1 MGQLYQKEGIIAR
14 KGYKRMLLSYL
25 PLVLISISAV
35 VFISFIIVT
44 DLMTQEAKRAD
55 TLTAKRVVDTIE
67 GAARDMESTVL
78 RELAVNRP
86 LYNFMNTSPND
97 NMRLIQYELSTDLN
111 KLAESYPAIQS
122 LYVYRSE
129 DAMVLTLQEIMPL
142 SEFSDKEF
150 IAAHFPLTET
160 GNWLSA
166 RLFTD
171 QRSTKS
177 TQVLSLIQRF
187 PLPLGTE
194 GIVVV
199 NVNVEKLIAL
209 STDMRSDDLSVM
221 KISDMKTGNLLY
233 STNEMETERRHDDL
247 QVDNRYTFQYR
258 SDYLGWTFY
267 SGIKE
272 GSLFAWVSF
281 LSYIWIAIGILVLLS
296 CVFASIYIIKRN
308 YRPVELLI
316 SRIQQ
321 FPLQDLPKQKAADEF
336 AYIEKALENLVETNK
351 RYEQRHQE
359 DWMLGKRQFIRD
371 WLEGEAAI
379 SEWEEKARQFE
390 IPVDVHLCTVA
401 LIELELDL
409 DFQRQN
415 QDLDQKVLKFS
426 LANVVR
432 EQWQQEGH
440 LELEWVASDRLVVV
454 WLHEVDYV
462 PENIQD
468 QVKQL
473 EELVSWI
480 KKHLGIIVRIGAGR
494 LVSHHLEAAISY
506 HQARH
511 ALRYK
516 LISGNV
522 MMYAHMERTSP
533 YSAYTYYRHVAE
545 CIRHLHTMND
555 VWREE
560 TETIFEQMER
570 ERLADEEIYAI
581 IDYAAMLLLE
591 EVEGIAAF
599 DVKNKL
605 RDQVAMMQEKVG
617 KEAFFPGLYS
627 VFSEHL
633 ERFYVRYCTY
643 KKSNKYQETINR
655 VKQYI
660 EQNYT
665 DPDLSLTQ
673 ISDKFALK
681 PKYASQ
687 LFKEEFGMKFVDF
700 LLRLRM
706 EEAKK
711 KLNETED
718 SVQDIALQ
726 IGYATS
732 ISFGRMFKK
741 MEGITPGEYR
751 KMKSPH
757 LESSR
762 LEQAVK

>member
-1 MGQLYQKEGIIAR
+1 
-14 KGYKRMLLSYL
+14 
-25 PLVLISISAV
+25 
-35 VFISFIIVT
+35 
-44 DLMTQEAKRAD
+44 
-55 TLTAKRVVDTIE
+55 
-67 GAARDMESTVL
+67 
-78 RELAVNRP
+78 
-86 LYNFMNTSPND
+86 
-97 NMRLIQYELSTDLN
+97 
-111 KLAESYPAIQS
+111 
-122 LYVYRSE
+122 
-129 DAMVLTLQEIMPL
+129 
-142 SEFSDKEF
+142 
-150 IAAHFPLTET
+150 
-160 GNWLSA
+160 
-166 RLFTD
+166 
-171 QRSTKS
+171 
-177 TQVLSLIQRF
+177 
-187 PLPLGTE
+187 
-194 GIVVV
+194 
-199 NVNVEKLIAL
+199 
-209 STDMRSDDLSVM
+209 
-221 KISDMKTGNLLY
+221 
-233 STNEMETERRHDDL
+233 
-247 QVDNRYTFQYR
+247 
-258 SDYLGWTFY
+258 
-267 SGIKE
+267 
-272 GSLFAWVSF
+272 
-281 LSYIWIAIGILVLLS
+281 
-296 CVFASIYIIKRN
+296 
-308 YRPVELLI
+308 
-316 SRIQQ
+316 
-321 FPLQDLPKQKAADEF
+321 
-336 AYIEKALENLVETNK
+336 
-351 RYEQRHQE
+351 
-359 DWMLGKRQFIRD
+359 
-371 WLEGEAAI
+371 
-379 SEWEEKARQFE
+379 
-390 IPVDVHLCTVA
+390 
-401 LIELELDL
+401 
-409 DFQRQN
+409 
-415 QDLDQKVLKFS
+415 
-426 LANVVR
+426 
-432 EQWQQEGH
+432 
-440 LELEWVASDRLVVV
+440 
-454 WLHEVDYV
+454 
-462 PENIQD
+462 
-468 QVKQL
+468 
-473 EELVSWI
+473 
-480 KKHLGIIVRIGAGR
+480 
-494 LVSHHLEAAISY
+494 
-506 HQARH
+506 
-511 ALRYK
+511 
-516 LISGNV
+516 

>member
-1 MGQLYQKEGIIAR
+1 
-14 KGYKRMLLSYL
+14 MLLSYL

-44 DLMTQEAKRAD
+44 DMMTQEAERAD

-67 GAARDMESTVL
+67 GAAHDMESMVL

-86 LYNFMNTSPND
+86 LYDFMNTSSND

-111 KLAESYPAIQS
+111 KLAASYPAIQS

-150 IAAHFPLTET
+150 IAAHFPLTES
-160 GNWLSA
+160 GNWLRA

-171 QRSTKS
+171 QHSTKS

-187 PLPLGTE
+187 PLPLGSE

-209 STDMRSDDLSVM
+209 SADMRSDDLSVM
-221 KISDMKTGNLLY
+221 KISDVKTGDMLY
-233 STNEMETERRHDDL
+233 STNEMETERQHDDVK
-247 QVDNRYTFQYR
+247 VDNRYTFQYR

-272 GSLFAWVSF
+272 GSLFAWVSI
-281 LSYIWIAIGILVLLS
+281 LSYIWIAIGILVLLT
-296 CVFASIYIIKRN
+296 CVFASVYIFKRN

-321 FPLQDLPKQKAADEF
+321 FPLQDLPKQKAMDEF

-359 DWMLGKRQFIRD
+359 DWMLGKRQFLRD
-371 WLEGEAAI
+371 WLEGEAVN

-390 IPVDVHLCTVA
+390 IPVDVHLCSVA
-401 LIELELDL
+401 LIELDLDI

-415 QDLDQKVLKFS
+415 QDQDQRVLKFS

-432 EQWQQEGH
+432 EEWQQKGH
-440 LELEWVASDRLVVV
+440 LELEWVTPDRLAVL

-462 PENIQD
+462 SENQT
-468 QVKQL
+468 KQL
-473 EELVSWI
+473 DELASWI
-480 KKHLGIIVRIGAGR
+480 KKHLGIIVRIGVGQ
-494 LVSHHLEAAISY
+494 LVSHHLEAAVSY
-506 HQARH
+506 QQASH

-522 MMYAHMERTSP
+522 MLYAHIERTSP

-545 CIRHLHTMND
+545 CIRHLHTMNE
-555 VWREE
+555 VWREKI
-560 TETIFEQMER
+560 ETIFEQMER
-570 ERLADEEIYAI
+570 DRLADEEIYAI

-605 RDQVAMMQEKVG
+605 RDQVAMMQEMVG
-617 KEAFFPGLYS
+617 QEASFQGLS
-627 VFSEHL
+627 RVFSEHL

-711 KLNETED
+711 KLIETED
-718 SVQDIALQ
+718 SVQDIAIQ

-751 KMKSPH
+751 KMTSTH

-762 LEQAVK
+762 LEQVLK